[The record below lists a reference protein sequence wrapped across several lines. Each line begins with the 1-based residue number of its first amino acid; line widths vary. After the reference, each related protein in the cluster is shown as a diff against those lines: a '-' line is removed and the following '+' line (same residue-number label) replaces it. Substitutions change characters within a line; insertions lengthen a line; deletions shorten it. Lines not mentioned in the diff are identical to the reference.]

1 MLYQKANKQK
11 TKCGMVLTQARCQE
25 RHRGKEPTS
34 VQGAETLSISIW
46 REPVIPW
53 DYEIIAFFSL

>member
-11 TKCGMVLTQARCQE
+11 TKCGMVLPQARCQE

-34 VQGAETLSISIW
+34 LQGAETLSISIW